1 MVRMVVVRTM
11 AHDNVC
17 TPLADE
23 AHDGFPIFEGRHNLA
38 IVNVKYFGFDA
49 EDFCTA
55 LDLGGAALG
64 QGTTGHTPVTY
75 IPIRTG
81 DKLDVM
87 ALGRPHGRYAPGTK
101 LVVVR
106 MCAEAD
112 DPHLSIGGIRSGCRL
127 WHSSV

>member
-1 MVRMVVVRTM
+1 MT
-11 AHDNVC
+11 HDNVC
-17 TPLADE
+17 TPLANKP
-23 AHDGFPIFEGRHNLA
+23 HNGFPIFEGRHNLA
-38 IVNVKYFGFDA
+38 IVNVKHFGFDA
-49 EDFCTA
+49 EDLCAA

-64 QGTTGHTPVTY
+64 QGATGHTPVTY

-87 ALGRPHGRYAPGTK
+87 PLGCPHGRYAPGTK

-112 DPHLSIGGIRSGCRL
+112 DPHLSIGGIRGGRRL
-127 WHSSV
+127 RHGSAQCPSQKQ